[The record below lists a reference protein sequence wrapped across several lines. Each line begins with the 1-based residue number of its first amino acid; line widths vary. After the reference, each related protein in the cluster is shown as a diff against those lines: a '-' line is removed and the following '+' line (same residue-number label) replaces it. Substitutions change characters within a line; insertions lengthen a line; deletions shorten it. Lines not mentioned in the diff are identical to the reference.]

1 MKQQNIQD
9 WFSQTAEKFSAQA
22 AVVCAQKSVTYREL
36 EEKSNSLANFLL
48 VSGARKSDL
57 VAILTDD
64 VAEAIAAILG
74 ILKAGCAF
82 VPLDPQIPDK
92 RLELMV
98 EEVLP
103 QWFLVDSK
111 FAEKLG
117 NFAANPH
124 LRAQVIA
131 LDAEGLQ
138 LDAGDRLTVMNGYQN
153 FFNPQRPLVQSHED
167 DLCYIFFTSGS
178 TGQPKGIA
186 GRLKGID
193 HFIRWEIETL
203 GAGSETRVS
212 QLLNLTFDGSLRD
225 IFVPLC
231 AGGTVCVPESKDT
244 ILDAAKLVSWIDTQR
259 INIIHCV
266 PSMFR
271 SLLNEGLN
279 PSLFQSLTHVLM
291 AGEPLLP
298 SDVKRWM
305 EIFGERVGLIN
316 LYGTSETTMAKFI
329 HFVTAE
335 DQDRPSVPVGQPMP
349 GARALII
356 DESGKA
362 CPPGVIGE
370 IYIRTPY
377 RSLGYYNQPE
387 LTEQVFIQNPFT
399 NDPQDVV
406 YKTGDLGRVLKDGN
420 FEFVGRKD
428 QQVKVRGVRVELG
441 EIENLLHQ
449 HPAVDDVAV
458 VDYEDPSNNKY
469 LCAFV
474 VLNTGIELGELRSLL
489 AEQLPEYMLPSV
501 FLLMEELPR
510 TISGKINR
518 RALPT
523 PMGAGHTGEWKAPR
537 TPVEEVIEGVWARV
551 LGVKR
556 VSIDD
561 NFFHLG
567 GHSLMATQ
575 IISRIRNIFQVE
587 LPLQSLFDTP
597 TVAGLAEK
605 VEHALKAGTEGYPGP
620 IEPVSRAG
628 ELPLSF
634 AQQRLWFIHQL
645 DPGSAAYNV
654 NAPLALKGRLN
665 VPVLEQTL
673 AEVQRRHESLRTT
686 FRALDGQPTQVVAP
700 DQPVPLACVDLSAW
714 PESERAQNARLLI
727 KKASMRP
734 FDLARGPLWRTIL
747 VRVSE
752 DEHVVLLTMHHAI
765 SDGWSMG
772 VLVQEVA
779 AIHRAFADSQP
790 STLPDLS
797 IQYPDFA
804 HWQRRWFQGEAL
816 EAQLDYWKRQ
826 LAGSEQSLELP
837 TDRPRPAMQSSRGGH
852 QYMVFPA
859 ALTDSLKELSHR
871 EGATL
876 FMMFVAAFK
885 VLLYRY
891 TGQEDISIGTPIANR
906 SRHEMEGLIGF
917 FINTLVLRTK
927 VAGNLRFRELLSQ
940 VREVSLGAYAHQ
952 ELPFEKLVEEL
963 QPNRDLSRTPFFQV
977 MLVLQN
983 APRSVLDIP
992 GLEVESF
999 NVESESAKFDLTL
1012 ELEDTEQTLAGKI
1025 EYNTDLF
1032 DPTTIR
1038 RLFTHLHNLLES
1050 IVNNPDE
1057 QVSSLQM
1064 LSEAEQEEMLTW
1076 NDTQASYAHD
1086 SCIHQLFETHVQQKP
1101 DAVAVVLDDA
1111 QLTYRELNRRANT
1124 LAHHLRSLG
1133 VGPESLVG
1141 ICVERSLEMIC
1152 GLLAIFKA
1160 GGAYVPL
1167 DPAYAQERLA
1177 FMIEDADLSVI
1188 LTQEKLRANLPS
1200 HRAQV
1205 VCVDQVAEAV
1215 TTADS
1220 NPSSGVTPQNLAYVI
1235 YTSGSTGKPKG
1246 VQIEHSGLCNLSDAQ
1261 IAAFGLR
1268 PENRVLQFASLS
1280 FDASIFEIVMALRN
1294 GATLHLLDQEALLPG
1309 PDLAELLGAQAI
1321 TNIVVPPSLLAA
1333 LPDHELPELQTVIVA
1348 GEACPAELVS
1358 RWAPNRRFFNAYGP
1372 TETTVWATVEECFD
1386 GTGKPA
1392 IGGPI
1397 NNAQTFILDAQQSN
1411 LPVGVHGELHV
1422 GGAGLARGYLNR
1434 PDLTAEKFIPNAFSR
1449 QAGARLYKT
1458 GDLTRRLPDGRIDF
1472 LGRID
1477 YQVKVRGFRIEPGE
1491 IETVLAAHPAVREAV
1506 VTAGEDGSGN
1516 VNLIAYVVGAAD
1528 QSPSIGQLREYLR
1541 ANLTE
1546 FMIPSAFVL
1555 LDALP
1560 RTPNGKVDR
1569 KALPRR
1575 SEFRPALEAQYV
1587 APRTEVEQTIAAIW
1601 QELLQM
1607 DQVGIHDNFF
1617 DLGGHSLLIVQV
1629 HSRLQTSFERTV
1641 SLIDLFKYPTIS
1653 TLADFLTQTESESL
1667 YVASLADQN
1676 ERLEAGK
1683 HRLQHQLKL
1692 NRQAASAV
1700 AERVGG

>member
-1 MKQQNIQD
+1 MKQQNIHD
-9 WFSQTAEKFSAQA
+9 WFSQTAEKFSDREAI
-22 AVVCAQKSVTYREL
+22 VYGRKSLSYREL
-36 EEKSNSLANFLL
+36 EAKSNSLANFLL
-48 VSGARKSDL
+48 TSGAQKSDL

-64 VAEAIAAILG
+64 VAQAITAILG

-98 EEVLP
+98 QEVSP
-103 QWFLVDSK
+103 QWFLIETK
-111 FAEKLG
+111 FAEKLA
-117 NFAANPH
+117 NFAANPQ
-124 LRAQVIA
+124 LRANVIA
-131 LDAEGLQ
+131 FDEEH
-138 LDAGDRLTVMNGYQN
+138 NY
-153 FFNPQRPLVQSHED
+153 FNPQRPPGQSHED
-167 DLCYIFFTSGS
+167 DLAYIFFTSGS
-178 TGQPKGIA
+178 TGNPKGIA

-203 GAGSETRVS
+203 GVGPETRVS

-244 ILDAAKLVSWIDTQR
+244 ILDAAKLVDWIDTQR

-279 PSLFQSLTHVLM
+279 PDLFPSLTHVLM

-305 EIFGERVGLIN
+305 DIFGERISLIN

-349 GARALII
+349 GARALIF

-370 IYIRTPY
+370 IHIRTPY
-377 RSLGYYNQPE
+377 RSLGYYNRPE
-387 LTEQVFIQNPFT
+387 LTAQVFVQNPFSK
-399 NDPQDVV
+399 DPQDVI

-420 FEFVGRKD
+420 FEFIGRKD

-489 AEQLPEYMLPSV
+489 AAQLPEYMLPSV
-501 FLLMEELPR
+501 FLLMEKLPR

-518 RALPT
+518 RALPP
-523 PMGAGHTGEWKAPR
+523 PMGAAGRNGDWKAPR
-537 TPVEEVIEGVWARV
+537 TPVEEVFEGIWARV

-575 IISRIRNIFQVE
+575 IVSRIRNIFQVE

-597 TVAGLAEK
+597 TIEGLAEK
-605 VEHALKAGTEGYPGP
+605 VEVAMKAGTVGYPGP
-620 IEPVSRAG
+620 IEPVSRDA

-645 DPGSAAYNV
+645 EPASAAYNV
-654 NAPLALKGRLN
+654 NSPLHLKGMLK

-673 AEVQRRHESLRTT
+673 AEIQRRHESLRTT
-686 FRALDGQPTQVVAP
+686 FHALDGRPSQLVAP
-700 DQPVPLACVDLSAW
+700 VQRVPLTYIDLSAW
-714 PESERAQNARLLI
+714 PESERALNARRLL
-727 KKASMRP
+727 KRAAMQS

-747 VRVSE
+747 LRVSE
-752 DEHVVLLTMHHAI
+752 DEHLVLLTMHHAI

-779 AIHRAFADSQP
+779 TIYRAFADGQP
-790 STLPDLS
+790 SPLPDLS

-826 LAGSEQSLELP
+826 LAGSQQSLELP
-837 TDRPRPAMQSSRGGH
+837 TDRPRPALQSFRGGY
-852 QYMVFPA
+852 QYLMLPK
-859 ALTDSLKELSHR
+859 ALSDSLKELSRR
-871 EGATL
+871 EGVTL
-876 FMMFVAAFK
+876 FMMLVAAFK
-885 VLLYRY
+885 ALLYRY

-917 FINTLVLRTK
+917 FINTLVLRTT
-927 VAGNLRFRELLSQ
+927 VAGDLRFRELLSQ
-940 VREVSLGAYAHQ
+940 VREVLLGAYAHQ

-983 APRSVLDIP
+983 APRSILELP
-992 GLEVESF
+992 GLNLTSIKI
-999 NVESESAKFDLTL
+999 ESESTKFDLTL
-1012 ELEDTEQTLAGKI
+1012 EMEDTEQGLAGKI

-1032 DPTTIR
+1032 DTTTIR
-1038 RLFTHLHNLLES
+1038 RLFTHLQNLLES
-1050 IVNNPDE
+1050 IVTNPDE

-1064 LSEAEQEEMLTW
+1064 LSETEQQEALTW
-1076 NDTQASYAHD
+1076 NDTGASYAHD
-1086 SCIHQLFETHVQQKP
+1086 SCIHQLFEAHVMQKP
-1101 DAVAVVLDDA
+1101 DAVAVVLGDT
-1111 QLTYRELNRRANT
+1111 QLTYRELNRRANS
-1124 LAHHLRSLG
+1124 LAHHLQSLG
-1133 VGPESLVG
+1133 VGPESRVG
-1141 ICVERSLEMIC
+1141 ICVARSLEMIC
-1152 GLLAIFKA
+1152 GLLGIFKA

-1167 DPAYAQERLA
+1167 DPAYAKERLA

-1188 LTQEKLRANLPS
+1188 LTQEKLRAELPS
-1200 HRAQV
+1200 HRARV
-1205 VCVDQVAEAV
+1205 VCVDQLDEAIANA
-1215 TTADS
+1215 ADN
-1220 NPSSGVTPQNLAYVI
+1220 NPLSGVTPQNLAYVI

-1246 VQIEHSGLCNLSDAQ
+1246 VQIEHRGLCNLSDAQ
-1261 IAAFGLR
+1261 VAAFELQ
-1268 PENRVLQFASLS
+1268 PENHVLQFASLS

-1309 PDLAELLGAQAI
+1309 PDLAELLSAQAI

-1333 LPDHELPELQTVIVA
+1333 LPEHELPDLQTVIVA
-1348 GEACPAELVS
+1348 GEACSAELVS

-1386 GTGKPA
+1386 GTGKPS

-1397 NNAQTFILDAQQSN
+1397 HNVQTFILDAQQSN

-1434 PDLTAEKFIPNAFSR
+1434 PDLTAEKFIPNPFSS

-1506 VTAGEDGSGN
+1506 VTAGQDASGN

-1528 QSPSIGQLREYLR
+1528 QSLTIGQLRDYLR
-1541 ANLTE
+1541 ENLTE

-1560 RTPNGKVDR
+1560 RNPSGKVDR
-1569 KALPRR
+1569 KALPSRG
-1575 SEFRPALEAQYV
+1575 EFRPDLEAQYV
-1587 APRTEVEQTIAAIW
+1587 APRTDVEQTIAAIW
-1601 QELLQM
+1601 QELLRL

-1629 HSRLQTSFERTV
+1629 HSKLQATFKRTL

-1653 TLADFLTQTESESL
+1653 ALADFLTQTETESL
-1667 YVASLADQN
+1667 AIASLAHQDQ
-1676 ERLEAGK
+1676 RLEAGK

-1692 NRQAASAV
+1692 NRQAASAM
-1700 AERVGG
+1700 AERIG

>member
-1 MKQQNIQD
+1 MKQQNVQD

-22 AVVCAQKSVTYREL
+22 AIVCAQKSVSYREL
-36 EEKSNSLANFLL
+36 EEQSNSLANFLL
-48 VSGARKSDL
+48 ASGARKSDL

-64 VAEAIAAILG
+64 VAQAIAAILG

-92 RLELMV
+92 RLELMIEAV
-98 EEVLP
+98 SP
-103 QWFLVDSK
+103 QWFLVASK

-117 NFAANPH
+117 SFAANPQ

-131 LDAEGLQ
+131 LDAESLE
-138 LDAGDRLTVMNGYQN
+138 LDDSNQLTVVQGYQN
-153 FFNPQRPLVQSHED
+153 YFNPQRPLVESHED

-203 GAGSETRVS
+203 GAAPETRVS
-212 QLLNLTFDGSLRD
+212 QLLNLTFDGCLRD

-244 ILDAAKLVSWIDTQR
+244 ILDAAKLVEWIDTQR

-279 PSLFQSLTHVLM
+279 PNQFQSLTHVLM

-305 EIFGERVGLIN
+305 EIFGDRIGLIN

-362 CPPGVIGE
+362 CAPGVIGE

-387 LTEQVFIQNPFT
+387 LTAQVFIQNPFN
-399 NDPQDVV
+399 NDPQDVI

-441 EIENLLHQ
+441 EIENLLNQ

-489 AEQLPEYMLPSV
+489 AAHLPDYMLPSI

-518 RALPT
+518 RALPE
-523 PMGAGHTGEWKAPR
+523 PMAARDTGEWKAPR
-537 TPVEEVIEGVWARV
+537 TPVEEVLEGVWARV
-551 LGVKR
+551 LGIKR

-561 NFFHLG
+561 NFFQRG

-575 IISRIRNIFQVE
+575 IVSRIRNIFQVE

-597 TVAGLAEK
+597 TIAGLAEK
-605 VEHALKAGTEGYPGP
+605 VERAMTAGTVESAGP
-620 IEPVSRAG
+620 LEPVSRSG

-645 DPGSAAYNV
+645 EPASAAYNI
-654 NAPLALKGRLN
+654 NAPLELKGPLN
-665 VPVLEQTL
+665 VLVLEQTL

-686 FRALDGQPTQVVAP
+686 FHGIDGRPSQVVAP
-700 DQPVPLACVDLSAW
+700 DQPVPFAYIDLSAL
-714 PESERAQNARLLI
+714 PESDRDQNARRLI
-727 KKASMRP
+727 NQASKRP

-747 VRVSE
+747 LRVSK
-752 DEHVVLLTMHHAI
+752 DEHLVLLTMHHAI

-779 AIHRAFADSQP
+779 TIYRAFAESQP
-790 STLPDLS
+790 SPLPDLS

-804 HWQRRWFQGEAL
+804 HWQRRWFQDEAL

-837 TDRPRPAMQSSRGGH
+837 TDRPRPALQTFRGGR

-859 ALTDSLKELSHR
+859 ALADSLKELSRR
-871 EGATL
+871 EGVTL
-876 FMMFVAAFK
+876 FMMVVAAFK
-885 VLLYRY
+885 VLLHRY

-917 FINTLVLRTK
+917 FINTLVLRTN

-983 APRSVLDIP
+983 APRGVLDLP
-992 GLEVESF
+992 GVNVNGF
-999 NVESESAKFDLTL
+999 NVESESTKFDLTL
-1012 ELEDTEQTLAGKI
+1012 ELEDTDQTVAGKI

-1038 RLFTHLHNLLES
+1038 RLFIHLQNLLES

-1064 LSEAEQEEMLTW
+1064 LSEAEQQEMLIW
-1076 NDTQASYAHD
+1076 NDTQASYVHET
-1086 SCIHQLFETHVQQKP
+1086 CIHQLFEAHVEQQP
-1101 DAVAVVLDDA
+1101 DAVAVVLGDA
-1111 QLTYRELNRRANT
+1111 QLSYRELNRRANR

-1133 VGPESLVG
+1133 VGPESRVG

-1152 GLLAIFKA
+1152 GLLGIFKA

-1167 DPAYAQERLA
+1167 DPAYAKERLA

-1188 LTQEKLRANLPS
+1188 LTQEKLRADLPA

-1205 VCVDQVAEAV
+1205 VCVDQVGEAV
-1215 TTADS
+1215 TGPDH
-1220 NPSSGVTPQNLAYVI
+1220 NPASGVTPQNLAYVI

-1246 VQIEHSGLCNLSDAQ
+1246 VQIEHRSLCNSSKAA
-1261 IAAFGLR
+1261 IAAFGLQSD
-1268 PENRVLQFASLS
+1268 NRVLQFASLS
-1280 FDASIFEIVMALRN
+1280 FDASIFDIIMALPT
-1294 GATLHLLDQEALLPG
+1294 GATLCLLDRETVLPG
-1309 PDLAELLGAQAI
+1309 PDMVELLRAQAV
-1321 TNIVVPPSLLAA
+1321 TNVMVPPSLIAA
-1333 LPDHELPELQTVIVA
+1333 LPEHGLPALQTVIVG
-1348 GEACPAELVS
+1348 GEACTAELVT

-1372 TETTVWATVEECFD
+1372 TEVAIYATVEECVD
-1386 GTGKPA
+1386 GTVKPA
-1392 IGGPI
+1392 IGSPI
-1397 NNAQTFILDAQQSN
+1397 KNAQTFVMDAHHSN

-1434 PDLTAEKFIPNAFSR
+1434 PDLTAEKFIPNPFSL
-1449 QAGARLYKT
+1449 QAGARLYRT
-1458 GDLTRRLPDGRIDF
+1458 GDLTRRLPDGRLDY

-1477 YQVKVRGFRIEPGE
+1477 HQVKVRGFRIELGE

-1506 VTAGEDGSGN
+1506 VIAGEDGSGN
-1516 VNLIAYVVGAAD
+1516 ANLIAYVVGAPD
-1528 QSPSIGQLREYLR
+1528 QSLTIGQLRDHLR
-1541 ANLTE
+1541 DKLTE

-1560 RTPNGKVDR
+1560 QTPNGKVDR
-1569 KALPRR
+1569 KALPGRT
-1575 SEFRPALEAQYV
+1575 EFRPDLEAQYV
-1587 APRTEVEQTIAAIW
+1587 APRTDVEQTIAAIW
-1601 QELLQM
+1601 QELLRV

-1629 HSRLQTSFERTV
+1629 HSKLQATFERTL

-1653 TLADFLTQTESESL
+1653 ALADFLTQTESESL
-1667 YVASLADQN
+1667 PIASLADQSQ
-1676 ERLEAGK
+1676 RLEAGK
-1683 HRLQHQLKL
+1683 NRLQHQLKL